1 MILSTM
7 NDLPGYEI
15 TEVMGEVFGI
25 TVRSRHAGARL
36 GASFKSL
43 VGGELAGMT
52 KMLSESRVQ
61 AQERLSEAARA
72 RGADAVLAMRFDA
85 NELWDVGQ
93 EICAYGTAVKV
104 RSVSA

>member
-7 NDLPGYEI
+7 NDLPGYQV
-15 TEVMGEVFGI
+15 TEVVGEVFGI
-25 TVRSRHAGARL
+25 TVRSRHVGAQL
-36 GASFKSL
+36 GAALKSL

-52 KMLSESRVQ
+52 KMLQESRVE
-61 AQERLSEAARA
+61 AQQRLAEAAGQ

-85 NELWDVGQ
+85 NDLWDMGQ

-104 RSVSA
+104 KRLA